1 MKHYS
6 LTVVLFASLLVAGS
20 PLLAKQPGPG
30 GREAYPGRQAAGAY
44 IDLNSAA
51 ATVRER
57 MGGRILSA
65 HTNRLNGGSVHV
77 IRVITDDGKVHRVSV
92 DAQSGQVLD

>member
-1 MKHYS
+1 MKHHS
-6 LTVVLFASLLVAGS
+6 LTVVLFASLLIAAA
-20 PLLAKQPGPG
+20 PLPAKQPGPG
-30 GREAYPGRQAAGAY
+30 GRDAYAERQAAGAN

-51 ATVRER
+51 AAVRER

-65 HTNRLNGGSVHV
+65 HTNRSNAGSVHV